1 MTQDEICVH
10 QRQDNWCQYEIVEQ
24 IYQVMD
30 HQQQQLGYPGV
41 NIWQVSELDRRR
53 KKDRSAPHNCIRGTF
68 YETLGLL
75 QQRLAEPTVSKSV
88 MTIAAAL
95 PSVPVVEGSSLHQ
108 ASTGSG
114 RIGFGS
120 SPGRVGSGPG
130 SGQCRVGSC
139 SGRYVM
145 GSGQGLARASVGPGH
160 VRAVA

>member
-108 ASTGSG
+108 ASKVPGES
-114 RIGFGS
+114 RITKK
-120 SPGRVGSGPG
+120 
-130 SGQCRVGSC
+130 
-139 SGRYVM
+139 
-145 GSGQGLARASVGPGH
+145 
-160 VRAVA
+160 RAVFLFCE